1 MHARHPDRR
10 GLTLIELLVV
20 VSILAIL
27 SMSLVPTAEIVTV
40 RLLETD
46 LQNNLRLLR
55 RSIQNWHDDCEKAI
69 ERDLRA
75 AGVGNVRATLLA
87 IPDCFFYP
95 PSIGS
100 LTTTTPYTVY
110 DAAGNYMGTFNPRA
124 YLKFIPNNPFI
135 QAPIWT
141 QHYASATPVT
151 TTSTYTLGLIDPAN
165 VQTIASGVFDVSVPP
180 ATATMRGFVQALDG
194 TYYRDW

>member
-1 MHARHPDRR
+1 MPARTFRRR
-10 GLTLIELLVV
+10 GLTLIELLIVLF
-20 VSILAIL
+20 ILAIL

-55 RSIQNWHDDCEKAI
+55 RAIGNWHDDCEKAI

-75 AGVGNVRATLLA
+75 AGVANVRATLLS

-95 PSIGS
+95 PDIGS
-100 LTTTTPYTVY
+100 LTKTDAYTVY
-110 DAAGNYMGTFNPRA
+110 DGGGNYMGTFNPRA
-124 YLKFIPNNPFI
+124 YLKTVPNNPFL
-135 QAPIWT
+135 QAPVWT

-151 TTSTYTLGLIDPAN
+151 TTSTFTQGLIDPPT
-165 VQTIASGVFDVSVPP
+165 VHTIASGVFDVSVPP